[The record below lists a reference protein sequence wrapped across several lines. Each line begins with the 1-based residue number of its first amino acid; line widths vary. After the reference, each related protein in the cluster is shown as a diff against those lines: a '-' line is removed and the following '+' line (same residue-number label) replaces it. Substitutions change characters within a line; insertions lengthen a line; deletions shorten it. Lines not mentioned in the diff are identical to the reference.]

1 MTYLPKED
9 RIAMGIFSGLFLG
22 GGAVLRFLGMHF
34 YWISIVIGIILGAVV
49 LGSKFL
55 KKRSRK
61 RRRYRESTS

>member
-9 RIAMGIFSGLFLG
+9 RIAMSIFSVLFLG

-34 YWISIVIGIILGAVV
+34 YWMSIVIGIILGAVV
-49 LGSKFL
+49 LLSNRL

-61 RRRYRESTS
+61 KRRHWNSYS